1 MAQIVLSYIIS
12 FIVGFAHCPYL
23 PNFFVA
29 RPVYP
34 LQERAVLLS
43 IYLYRRPC
51 TLERSSGMSIHSLRF
66 RFIIA
71 LFIALLLA
79 LGVFLSLD
87 LVKKPVVVAQSTIKI
102 MPLGD
107 SITAGVDSSTHGGYR
122 VQLWQDCMSMHWHV
136 QFVGSQ
142 LSGPASLPDR
152 QHEGHPGW
160 RIAQISAHVVGW
172 LQTYKPRVVLLQIGT
187 NDIIY
192 HDAVSSAPARL
203 RSLLLLI
210 TSTLP
215 GTTVIVAQITPLRDP
230 TLNAQVIAYNRTI
243 PSIVKGLD
251 AQDLPVRY
259 VDMYDAVPVSALE
272 DGIHPNDSGYAAMAS
287 VWYQGLRTL
296 LKH

>member
-1 MAQIVLSYIIS
+1 
-12 FIVGFAHCPYL
+12 
-23 PNFFVA
+23 
-29 RPVYP
+29 
-34 LQERAVLLS
+34 
-43 IYLYRRPC
+43 
-51 TLERSSGMSIHSLRF
+51 MSIHSIHSFRF
-66 RFIIA
+66 RFMIA
-71 LFIALLLA
+71 LCIALLLA

-87 LVKKPVVVAQSTIKI
+87 LFKKPVVVAQSTIKI

-107 SITAGVDSSTHGGYR
+107 SITAGVDSTTHGGYR

-142 LSGPASLPDR
+142 VSGPASLSDR

-160 RIAQISAHVVGW
+160 RIGQISEHVVSW

-215 GTTVIVAQITPLRDP
+215 GTTIIVAQITPLANP

-243 PSIVKGLD
+243 PSIVKALD
-251 AQDLPVRY
+251 EQDLPVRY
-259 VDMYDAVPVSALE
+259 VDMYDAVPVSALV
-272 DGIHPNDSGYAAMAS
+272 DGIHPNDSGYADMAT